1 MLAKS
6 ERSESDPSDSPDHGR
21 VTMKIIAM
29 TNATVAK
36 LQKVCIHLTVRALSD
51 SYLLRRAWRACF
63 QVAQVSPINRGWQ
76 HLL

>member
-1 MLAKS
+1 
-6 ERSESDPSDSPDHGR
+6 
-21 VTMKIIAM
+21 MKIIAM